1 MTQQLLYFGIDVAK
15 QALDLADANGS
26 TRLQFDNSKKGR
38 NLLLKKLPEPGSCF
52 ITIEA
57 TGNFERRLVAELV
70 EAGHLVAVV
79 NPRQV
84 RDFAKAL
91 GILAK
96 TDRIDAH
103 VIARFG
109 EIAKPRVI
117 AEINH
122 LQDELQQL
130 TARRRQL
137 IQFRTSEK
145 NRAQQAFSPV
155 VLKNI
160 RLSIRQ
166 LNRSIHALEKQ
177 ILTLVEAS
185 DEWKPKAEILE
196 SVPGIG
202 DVAKI
207 TLIADVPELGQ
218 LNRGQ
223 IAALGGL
230 APFNDDS
237 GKHHG
242 HRAIRGGRRDVRSVL
257 YMAALS
263 ARRHNPV
270 IKDFADR
277 LAAKHKPPKVIIT
290 ACMRKLL
297 TILNAMIKNMTPW
310 KNLIPLKST

>member
-1 MTQQLLYFGIDVAK
+1 MTQQLLYFGIDVSK
-15 QALDLADANGS
+15 ESLDLADS
-26 TRLQFDNSKKGR
+26 TVSTHQQFDNSKKGCKK
-38 NLLLKKLPEPGSCF
+38 LLKQLPEPGACF

-57 TGNFERRLVAELV
+57 TGTYERILVAELV
-70 EAGHLVAVV
+70 EAGHKVSVV

-109 EIAKPRVI
+109 ETAKPRVI
-117 AEINH
+117 AEVN
-122 LQDELQQL
+122 QQQAELQQL
-130 TARRRQL
+130 SARRRQL
-137 IQFRTSEK
+137 IEFRTSEK
-145 NRAQQAFSPV
+145 NRSQQAFSPA

-160 RLSIRQ
+160 KLSIKQ
-166 LNRSIHALEKQ
+166 INRSVGTIENE
-177 ILTLVEAS
+177 ILALVEAS
-185 DEWKPKAEILE
+185 DEWKAKAQILE

-202 DVAKI
+202 EVAMI

-223 IAALGGL
+223 IASLGGL

-237 GKHHG
+237 GKHNG
-242 HRAIRGGRRDVRSVL
+242 NRSIRGGRRDVRSVL
-257 YMAALS
+257 YMAALT
-263 ARRHNPV
+263 AKRHNPV
-270 IKDFADR
+270 IKAFANR
-277 LAAKHKPPKVIIT
+277 LAAKGKAKKVVIT

-297 TILNAMIKNMTPW
+297 TMLNAMIKTMTPW
-310 KNLIPLKST
+310 KQLILQQTT